1 MEQTLVVK
9 GNIYSVIRDENEIP
23 TRVSRLKNNLTTLG
37 RFLFGAWMV
46 KHCNYYV
53 TGGDV
58 SSVLSGLYLIH
69 ADDTDYKYTYVC
81 FPQISSIALTNTST
95 SSVDS
100 GIYTEV
106 GSESFGFY
114 SSTSY
119 GGSYNWITLWNEVYP
134 TTSFVY
140 IPPSA
145 ILALMP
151 VKGYGVDY
159 IPPNSGEGV
168 AVISLSTSGSTII
181 VKVKGS
187 YNFNS
192 NVSVSY
198 LRLLVDLKWRQWT
211 NLETVNPLTSSM
223 NRAFA
228 DVFSRVFSASFSSG
242 QKITVTWQV
251 NISGS

>member
-23 TRVSRLKNNLTTLG
+23 TRVSRLKNNLTTFG

-53 TGGDV
+53 TGGDT
-58 SSVLSGLYLIH
+58 SSILSGLYLVH
-69 ADDTDYKYTYVC
+69 GDDTTYKHTYVC
-81 FPQISSIALTNTST
+81 FPQISSIALTDTST

-100 GIYTEV
+100 GIYTD
-106 GSESFGFY
+106 GASAPFGFY
-114 SSTSY
+114 SSISY
-119 GGSYNWITLWNEVYP
+119 EGSYNWFTLWNAIYP

-140 IPPSA
+140 IPSSA

-159 IPPNSGEGV
+159 VPPNSGEGV
-168 AVISLSTSGSTII
+168 AVISLSASGSAII
-181 VKVKGS
+181 VNVKGS

-192 NVSVSY
+192 SVSVSY
-198 LRLLVDLKWRQWT
+198 LKLLVDLKWKQWT
-211 NLETVNPLTSSM
+211 NTETVNPLTSSM
-223 NRAFA
+223 NRAFV
-228 DVFSRVFSASFSSG
+228 DVFSRIFSASFSSG